1 MLLDTSA
8 STLVQQLSAR
18 AKACVLDISKQAYL
32 QREKLQILGFG
43 NASVQQIQAAVKA
56 PKELRAL
63 LNKVDVAGGTP
74 LRKVLEQAQ
83 SIVAKLSAANATTV
97 RCYLITDGRSRAQV
111 ADLKLGASTVLIDTE
126 NTAVKRGRGQAIA
139 RQLGAHYHLLHS

>member
-1 MLLDTSA
+1 
-8 STLVQQLSAR
+8 
-18 AKACVLDISKQAYL
+18 DISRQAYL

-63 LNKVDVAGGTP
+63 LNNVDVAGGTP

-83 SIVAKLSAANATTV
+83 GIVSKLTTANATTV

-111 ADLKLGASTVLIDTE
+111 SDLRLGAATVLIDTE
-126 NTAVKRGRGQAIA
+126 NTAVKRGRGEAIA